1 MAVESVPGDPMTKAQ
16 FRVANCIAKFSALWE
31 RPPTRQEIADILGFA
46 SPNASQC
53 HIDLLKK
60 KGYIRTEP
68 GKSRAIRLTPDCY
81 REIRRIEDCKGAD
94 I

>member
-16 FRVANCIAKFSALWE
+16 FRVAKCIEVFAGLWQ

-60 KGYIRTEP
+60 KGYIRTDP
-68 GKSRAIRLTPDCY
+68 GMARAIRLTPACY
-81 REIRRIEDCKGAD
+81 REIRRIEGENP
-94 I
+94 